1 MIKLL
6 LLVIIALIAYVL
18 YLRSTKRR

>member
-1 MIKLL
+1 MIKIL

-18 YLRSTKRR
+18 YLRTNKRR

>member
-1 MIKLL
+1 MIKIL